1 MFYSSEKKLN
11 FKDVL
16 IVPKSS
22 KINSRKDVVLDTK
35 ILFPASGISWTGV
48 PIMASNMDNVGTFE
62 MGFALQNFHMTNA
75 VSKFYN
81 KDAWVKSI
89 SNGLDLEFN
98 FITFGL
104 QEISEIDEIISYI
117 LQKTNK
123 NIKTIVFDIPNGYI
137 EKFSKII
144 SEARKEFPKL
154 GIIAGNVVTSE
165 GVRLLMD
172 SGADGV
178 KVGIGSGGVC
188 DTTETTGIG
197 YPQLSAAIDCSLEVK
212 KYNGFIVS
220 DGGVKITGDISKAFA
235 AGSGFVMLGSLLAA
249 HKESMAP
256 IIRKD
261 NKNFRELYGMSS
273 TQAMTKH
280 YGGVADYRTSEGK
293 SILVE
298 DRGPVKNTLNKILGA
313 LRSTCTYINA
323 KNIGEIH
330 ENSSFIIL

>member
-123 NIKTIVFDIPNGYI
+123 NIKTTVFDIPNGYI

>member
-22 KINSRKDVVLDTK
+22 KINSRKDVILDTK
-35 ILFPASGISWTGV
+35 ILFPASGINWTGV

-89 SNGLDLEFN
+89 RNGLDLEFN

-123 NIKTIVFDIPNGYI
+123 NIKTIVFDIPNGYL

-165 GVRLLMD
+165 GVKQIMD

-197 YPQLSAAIDCSLEVK
+197 YPQLAAVIDCSIEAK

-256 IIRKD
+256 IIRKE
-261 NKNFRELYGMSS
+261 NRNYRELYGMSS
-273 TQAMTKH
+273 TKAMTKH

-298 DRGPVKNTLNKILGA
+298 DRGPVKYTLNKILGA

-330 ENSSFIIL
+330 KNSRFIIL

>member
-35 ILFPASGISWTGV
+35 ILFPASGINWTGV

-62 MGFALQNFHMTNA
+62 MGFALQNFHMANA

-89 SNGLDLEFN
+89 RIGLDLEFN

>member
-35 ILFPASGISWTGV
+35 IFFPASGINWTGV

>member
-144 SEARKEFPKL
+144 SKARKEFPNL

-165 GVRLLMD
+165 GVKQIMD

-197 YPQLSAAIDCSLEVK
+197 YPQLAAVIDCSIEVK
-212 KYNGFIVS
+212 KYSGFIVS
-220 DGGVKITGDISKAFA
+220 DGGIKITGDISKAFA

-256 IIRKD
+256 IIRKE
-261 NKNFRELYGMSS
+261 NRNYRELYGMSS
-273 TQAMTKH
+273 TKAMTKH

-298 DRGPVKNTLNKILGA
+298 DRGPVKYTLNKILGA

-330 ENSSFIIL
+330 KNSRFIIL

>member
-35 ILFPASGISWTGV
+35 IFFPASGINWTGV

-154 GIIAGNVVTSE
+154 GIIAGNVVTAE

-220 DGGVKITGDISKAFA
+220 DGGVKIPGDISKAFA

>member
-35 ILFPASGISWTGV
+35 IFFPASGINWTGV

-123 NIKTIVFDIPNGYI
+123 NIKTIVFDIPNGYL

>member
-35 ILFPASGISWTGV
+35 ILFPASGINWTGV

-81 KDAWVKSI
+81 RDAWVKSI

-197 YPQLSAAIDCSLEVK
+197 YPQLSAAIDCSIEVK

>member
-35 ILFPASGISWTGV
+35 ILFPASGINWTGV

-89 SNGLDLEFN
+89 RNGLDLEFN

>member
-165 GVRLLMD
+165 GVSLLMD

-330 ENSSFIIL
+330 KNSSFIIL

>member
-22 KINSRKDVVLDTK
+22 KLNSRKDVVLDTK
-35 ILFPASGISWTGV
+35 ILFPASGINWTGV
-48 PIMASNMDNVGTFE
+48 PIMASNMDYVGTFE
-62 MGFALQNFHMTNA
+62 MGFALQNLKMTNA
-75 VSKFYN
+75 VSKFYS

-89 SNGLDLEFN
+89 DKGLDLEFN

-104 QEISEIDEIISYI
+104 QEISEIDESISYI

-137 EKFSKII
+137 DKFSKII
-144 SEARKEFPKL
+144 SETRKEFPEL
-154 GIIAGNVVTSE
+154 GIIAGNVVTPE

-197 YPQLSAAIDCSLEVK
+197 YPQLSAAIDCSTEVK
-212 KYNGFIVS
+212 KYKGFIVS

-273 TQAMTKH
+273 TQAMVKH

-293 SILVE
+293 LILVE
-298 DRGPVKNTLNKILGA
+298 DRGPVKHTLNKILGA

-323 KNIGEIH
+323 KNIGEIY